1 PRAPS
6 MKGSATE
13 GEGRPR
19 SPPGSRRRSR
29 LARRGVGWRGEPLSR
44 AAAPGRPPR
53 RGAGGG
59 ATTGRRG
66 VGAAASRGCRGRANE
81 ASHAAGVGRGVQV
94 RGPGHQRLH
103 LEGGVYG
110 YWWPRRSLRR
120 HRHQAQ
126 GCGRR
131 ISLTD
136 WCKAYDR
143 MDKDKKLKLSR
154 PGVHSCSAFLSSI
167 FRMRAIVRERIR
179 TPMRFA
185 ERAGLLNSVCLP

>member
-1 PRAPS
+1 
-6 MKGSATE
+6 
-13 GEGRPR
+13 
-19 SPPGSRRRSR
+19 SRRRSR

-81 ASHAAGVGRGVQV
+81 ASHATVGRGVQV
-94 RGPGHQRLH
+94 RGPGRTPTASSRGRSLR
-103 LEGGVYG
+103 

-126 GCGRR
+126 GC
-131 ISLTD
+131 
-136 WCKAYDR
+136 
-143 MDKDKKLKLSR
+143 
-154 PGVHSCSAFLSSI
+154 
-167 FRMRAIVRERIR
+167 
-179 TPMRFA
+179 
-185 ERAGLLNSVCLP
+185 

>member
-1 PRAPS
+1 VPQAP
-6 MKGSATE
+6 APPPP
-13 GEGRPR
+13 RPR
-19 SPPGSRRRSR
+19 PGAPRGRHAEHPPKP
-29 LARRGVGWRGEPLSR
+29 EP
-44 AAAPGRPPR
+44 GQ
-53 RGAGGG
+53 
-59 ATTGRRG
+59 GRREPPE
-66 VGAAASRGCRGRANE
+66 VGEDQASRGLQQPPGRGR
-81 ASHAAGVGRGVQV
+81 GRGDRLRRVGRGVQV

>member
-1 PRAPS
+1 VPQAP
-6 MKGSATE
+6 APPPP
-13 GEGRPR
+13 RPR
-19 SPPGSRRRSR
+19 PGAPRGRHAEHPPKP
-29 LARRGVGWRGEPLSR
+29 EP
-44 AAAPGRPPR
+44 GQ
-53 RGAGGG
+53 
-59 ATTGRRG
+59 GRREPPE
-66 VGAAASRGCRGRANE
+66 VGEDQASRGLQQPPGRGR
-81 ASHAAGVGRGVQV
+81 GRGDRLRRVGRGVQV

-154 PGVHSCSAFLSSI
+154 CRSRRAAAPARRGERVAGGGAAREH
-167 FRMRAIVRERIR
+167 AIVDVGSCQSPESLLW
-179 TPMRFA
+179 
-185 ERAGLLNSVCLP
+185 RALH